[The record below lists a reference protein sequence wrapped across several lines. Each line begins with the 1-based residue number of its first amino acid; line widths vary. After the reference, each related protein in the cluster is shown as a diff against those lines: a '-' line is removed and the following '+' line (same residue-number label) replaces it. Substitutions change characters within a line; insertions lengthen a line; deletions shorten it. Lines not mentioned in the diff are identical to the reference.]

1 MVIID
6 SDSTKFLEG
15 TGEMETL
22 IREKDWSEISIG
34 TPDKWPQSLRT
45 TLGIILHS
53 SFPMFLFW
61 GEDLICFYNDA
72 FRPSLGA
79 NGKHP
84 AIGEKGKEVWA
95 EIWEFIGPLIQQVI
109 TLGKPVWFEDQLV
122 PFFRDG
128 KMEDIYWTFSY
139 SPAYADDGKINGVFV
154 TCMETTDKVK
164 ILKEIKQREDQL
176 NFIINA
182 ASLGTWDLNLSTNVF
197 SINHKVME
205 WFGMRD
211 KSEIELSVALKK
223 VLDKDR
229 QKVIDAMKA
238 VLQPGS
244 DGNFEIEYSAINPKT
259 GKERYLITKGKALFN
274 EKNIAYKFSG
284 TIQDVSKQ
292 VAIQKRLLQNER
304 NLRSIIL
311 QAPVSIAIFSGDNYS
326 VEIVNPRALS
336 LWGRS
341 EEEVMHKPIFEV
353 MPELIEQGIKKILGN
368 VYKTGN
374 SFFVTEHPVKIV
386 KKGELQTQ
394 YVNFIYEPLYDL
406 YGNINGIVT
415 VGSEV
420 TEQVLS
426 RQKVEYAFQKI
437 KENEEKLNIV
447 INATDLGIWEVDLA
461 TDDLIISDKFAEI
474 FGYPKGTILS
484 RKQKLQSLHPDDV
497 SIRDKAHDEAL
508 SSGNLHYQSRIIW
521 NDGSIHWIE
530 VKGSVFYNENN
541 KPFKLIG
548 TARDIS
554 EQKMFAHQL
563 EIQVQERTSQ
573 LEQKNKELEKIN
585 AELQSFAYVSSHD
598 LQEPLRKIQTF
609 SSWLLEKEIQNLS
622 ENGKDYFRR
631 MQGAAKRMQTL
642 IDDLLAYSRANTS
655 QRLFVHISLDE
666 ITDQVKT

>member
-61 GEDLICFYNDA
+61 GEDLVCFYNDA

-223 VLDKDR
+223 VLDKDK

-259 GKERYLITKGKALFN
+259 GKERYLLTKGKALFN

-304 NLRSIIL
+304 NL
-311 QAPVSIAIFSGDNYS
+311 
-326 VEIVNPRALS
+326 
-336 LWGRS
+336 
-341 EEEVMHKPIFEV
+341 
-353 MPELIEQGIKKILGN
+353 
-368 VYKTGN
+368 
-374 SFFVTEHPVKIV
+374 
-386 KKGELQTQ
+386 
-394 YVNFIYEPLYDL
+394 
-406 YGNINGIVT
+406 
-415 VGSEV
+415 
-420 TEQVLS
+420 
-426 RQKVEYAFQKI
+426 
-437 KENEEKLNIV
+437 
-447 INATDLGIWEVDLA
+447 
-461 TDDLIISDKFAEI
+461 
-474 FGYPKGTILS
+474 TI
-484 RKQKLQSLHPDDV
+484 
-497 SIRDKAHDEAL
+497 
-508 SSGNLHYQSRIIW
+508 
-521 NDGSIHWIE
+521 
-530 VKGSVFYNENN
+530 
-541 KPFKLIG
+541 
-548 TARDIS
+548 
-554 EQKMFAHQL
+554 
-563 EIQVQERTSQ
+563 
-573 LEQKNKELEKIN
+573 
-585 AELQSFAYVSSHD
+585 
-598 LQEPLRKIQTF
+598 
-609 SSWLLEKEIQNLS
+609 
-622 ENGKDYFRR
+622 DYFA
-631 MQGAAKRMQTL
+631 GACF
-642 IDDLLAYSRANTS
+642 NCNF
-655 QRLFVHISLDE
+655 QR
-666 ITDQVKT
+666 